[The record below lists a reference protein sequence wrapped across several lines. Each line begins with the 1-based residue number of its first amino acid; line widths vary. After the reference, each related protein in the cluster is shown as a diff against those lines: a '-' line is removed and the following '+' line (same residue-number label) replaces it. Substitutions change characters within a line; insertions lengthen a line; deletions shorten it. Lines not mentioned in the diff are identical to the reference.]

1 MRPGRLPERRAARP
15 DRSTPATSE
24 RPLRMHPGRILEKLN
39 ATYWFVPSCMVV
51 LAVGLS
57 FLMPWLDSRHD
68 VDPSGAFAWIGQTQT
83 DGARAV
89 LVAVAG
95 SIIGVTGTTFSI
107 TIVAVSF
114 ASANFGPRL
123 IANFMRDR
131 GNQLT
136 LGTFISTFVYCLLV
150 LRQVHNAA
158 ASDGAASYEAFVPHL
173 SVVVALVL
181 ALASVGVLIY
191 FIHHVPEMI
200 NIDRLVAGIG
210 RQLARD
216 VGALFPDP
224 GAGADE
230 PDPGGSGPDRHGAW
244 DEPAAGLARTPIR
257 AREAGYLQGVDL
269 DRLAELAEAH
279 DLLIRVRHRPGDFVI
294 EGDALLELCTTEA
307 REGERVARA
316 GAEGD
321 GEGDG
326 GGPRAELLDCFETS
340 YQRSA
345 HQDCLFLA
353 DQLVEVIGRAMS
365 PGINDPFTAITCLS
379 WLKGAL
385 AEFIE
390 RDAGGTGAARTGRV
404 MARPID
410 FERLVGVAF
419 DQTIPYVCDD
429 RNVALHAM
437 TALAEVAVRARRAEQ
452 RAALV
457 RRMDA
462 LLAAS
467 RATLAAEVG
476 ADEVAARHAEAVRL
490 ASDPEAAGR
499 PRDAPGRFAG
509 LG

>member
-1 MRPGRLPERRAARP
+1 
-15 DRSTPATSE
+15 
-24 RPLRMHPGRILEKLN
+24 
-39 ATYWFVPSCMVV
+39 MVV

-57 FLMPWLDSRHD
+57 FLVPWLDSRYE
-68 VDPSGAFAWIGQTQT
+68 VDPSGLFAWIGQTQT

-158 ASDGAASYEAFVPHL
+158 STDGAASYDAFVPHL
-173 SVVVALVL
+173 SVVVALLL

-210 RQLARD
+210 HQLARD

-224 GAGADE
+224 ED
-230 PDPGGSGPDRHGAW
+230 GPDGATAEETTADRARSVRDGAW
-244 DEPAAGLARTPIR
+244 DDRAAGLARTPVR

-269 DRLAELAEAH
+269 DRLAELAGEH
-279 DLLIRVRHRPGDFVI
+279 DLLIRVRYRPGDFVI
-294 EGDALLELCTTEA
+294 GGDVLLELCTREA
-307 REGERVARA
+307 REGERVAR
-316 GAEGD
+316 GD
-321 GEGDG
+321 GDGDG
-326 GGPRAELLDCFETS
+326 DGDTSAELLGCFETG

-385 AEFIE
+385 VEFAE
-390 RDAGGTGAARTGRV
+390 RDADGAGPPRLDRV
-404 MARPID
+404 LTRPVD
-410 FERLVGVAF
+410 FERLVAVAF

-452 RAALV
+452 RGALV

-462 LLAAS
+462 LLAAT
-467 RATLAAEVG
+467 RATLAAEAG
-476 ADEVAARHAEAVRL
+476 GDEVAARHAEAMRL

-499 PRDAPGRFAG
+499 PRDAPGRFG
-509 LG
+509 GIG

>member
-1 MRPGRLPERRAARP
+1 
-15 DRSTPATSE
+15 
-24 RPLRMHPGRILEKLN
+24 MHPGRILEKLN

-57 FLMPWLDSRHD
+57 FLLPWLDSRYEA
-68 VDPSGAFAWIGQTQT
+68 DPSGLFAWIGQTQT

-158 ASDGAASYEAFVPHL
+158 AADGSASFEAFVPHL

-216 VGALFPDP
+216 VGALFPEPAAGP
-224 GAGADE
+224 GTAVPGEAP
-230 PDPGGSGPDRHGAW
+230 PDPGDAW
-244 DEPAAGLARTPIR
+244 EGRAEGLARTPIR
-257 AREAGYLQGVDL
+257 AREAGYLQGIDL
-269 DRLAELAEAH
+269 DRLAELAEEH
-279 DLLIRVRHRPGDFVI
+279 DLLIRVRRRPGDFVI
-294 EGDALLELCTTEA
+294 EGDALLELCTPKA
-307 REGERVARA
+307 REGERLAR
-316 GAEGD
+316 GD
-321 GEGDG
+321 DDGDDD
-326 GGPRAELLDCFETS
+326 PLAELLDCFETG

-385 AEFIE
+385 VEFIE
-390 RDAGGTGAARTGRV
+390 RDAGGGTGPASAGRV

-437 TALAEVAVRARRAEQ
+437 TALAEIAVRARRAEQ
-452 RAALV
+452 RGALV

-467 RATLAAEVG
+467 RATLAAEAG
-476 ADEVAARHAEAVRL
+476 ADEVAVRHAEAVRGML
-490 ASDPEAAGR
+490 DR
-499 PRDAPGRFAG
+499 
-509 LG
+509 